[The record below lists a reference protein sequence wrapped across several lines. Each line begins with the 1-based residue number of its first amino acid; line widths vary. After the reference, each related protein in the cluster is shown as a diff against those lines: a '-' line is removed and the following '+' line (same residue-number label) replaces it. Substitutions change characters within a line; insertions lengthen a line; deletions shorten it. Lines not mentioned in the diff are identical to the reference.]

1 MANTLTKT
9 GSIADIAS
17 SIIDD
22 SIDGIEAVDI
32 VKNEKARENECV
44 QESKSCDAANVE
56 FGASVGSAINNVHD
70 KEGWKKNKRKFSN
83 LLNEEISIREAY
95 AKKPAA
101 QGKGGVINVVLGS
114 ILNMISAF
122 LIFVFFLISL
132 ESLFSIGLSV
142 SLTVYAYNIA
152 RNDPTFEGNMSWTLL
167 TFAVIT
173 PLTTSIGMAFKRRE
187 SALVQIADFKVTM
200 ANLLSAHVFWDWC
213 KIGSK
218 PSGRAA
224 CNVDWLQHTDEVLYS
239 MIRICCELTRLLT
252 LPNANRARHHVLPY
266 GRKQHEDVATVSRK
280 LHRSILE
287 DMAIIT
293 EKCEVLKFQGLPPN
307 EATRIRQWERFLSQ
321 EMEHMI
327 VIKKYR
333 TPQALR
339 SFARLFTVF
348 LPPFYAPYYG
358 QLANDLHSLGLAITF
373 SIITS
378 VALTA
383 LFESMS
389 QLEDPFLGSR
399 LDCIDVELELRDEF
413 LVKLLDIRDHRYPDA
428 DPFELTGIQFPI
440 KTTTGPEIR
449 FLQAY

>member
-101 QGKGGVINVVLGS
+101 QGNGGVINVVVGAV
-114 ILNMISAF
+114 LNMVSAF
-122 LIFVFFLISL
+122 SIFVFYLISL
-132 ESLFSIGLSV
+132 ESLFSIVLSS
-142 SLTVYAYNIA
+142 SLTVSF
-152 RNDPTFEGNMSWTLL
+152 T
-167 TFAVIT
+167 
-173 PLTTSIGMAFKRRE
+173 RRE
-187 SALVQIADFKVTM
+187 SALAQIADFKVTM

-224 CNVDWLQHTDEVLYS
+224 CNVDWLQHIDEVLYS